1 MTRIARVTTGR
12 AGLIRK
18 RSMETDGNAF
28 LEHLAISSSNRFQS
42 RFSRV
47 SLRLGLG
54 EFLKAEELHQLYE
67 AAFLAALCNISFNGL
82 GGCGGEIKP
91 ERETAR
97 IMLEREFMAARGRF
111 YRSTGWRTLKRN
123 LRESIK
129 QVFLDVQVV
138 EANMA

>member
-1 MTRIARVTTGR
+1 
-12 AGLIRK
+12 
-18 RSMETDGNAF
+18 METDGNAF

-47 SLRLGLG
+47 SMRLGLG
-54 EFLKAEELHQLYE
+54 QSLNAEELNLLYE

-97 IMLEREFMAARGRF
+97 IMLEREYMAARERF
-111 YRSTGWRTLKRN
+111 LKSIGWKTLPKH
-123 LRESIK
+123 LCESIK
-129 QVFLDVQVV
+129 NVFLDVRVV

>member
-1 MTRIARVTTGR
+1 
-12 AGLIRK
+12 
-18 RSMETDGNAF
+18 METDGNAF

-54 EFLKAEELHQLYE
+54 QHLKADELHLLYE

-111 YRSTGWRTLKRN
+111 F
-123 LRESIK
+123 ESIGWK
-129 QVFLDVQVV
+129 SLKANLKESVKNVFLEVRVV

>member
-1 MTRIARVTTGR
+1 MAPVDRTADS
-12 AGLIRK
+12 LKNRK
-18 RSMETDGNAF
+18 RRMETDGNAF
-28 LEHLAISSSNRFQS
+28 LEHLALSCSNRFQS

-54 EFLKAEELHQLYE
+54 QFLNATELNLLYE

-97 IMLEREFMAARGRF
+97 IMLEREFMASRTRF
-111 YRSTGWRTLKRN
+111 FTSTGWKTLAKH

-129 QVFLDVQVV
+129 NVFLSVRIT

>member
-1 MTRIARVTTGR
+1 
-12 AGLIRK
+12 
-18 RSMETDGNAF
+18 METDGNVF
-28 LEHLAISSSNRFQS
+28 LEHLSISSSNRFQS

-54 EFLKAEELHQLYE
+54 QFLKAEELHLLYE

-97 IMLEREFMAARGRF
+97 IMLEREYMSARTRF
-111 YRSTGWRTLKRN
+111 FASVGWQDLKAN
-123 LRESIK
+123 LRESVK
-129 QVFLDVQVV
+129 NVFLEVRIA

>member
-1 MTRIARVTTGR
+1 
-12 AGLIRK
+12 
-18 RSMETDGNAF
+18 METDGNAF

-54 EFLKAEELHQLYE
+54 EFLKAEELHLLYE

-82 GGCGGEIKP
+82 GGCGGEIRP

-97 IMLEREFMAARGRF
+97 IMLEREFMSARAIF
-111 YRSTGWRTLKRN
+111 WESTGWRSLKGN

-129 QVFLDVQVV
+129 HVFLDVRVV

>member
-1 MTRIARVTTGR
+1 
-12 AGLIRK
+12 
-18 RSMETDGNAF
+18 METDGNAF
-28 LEHLAISSSNRFQS
+28 LEHLSISSSNRFQS

-54 EFLKAEELHQLYE
+54 QSLNAEELHLLYE

-97 IMLEREFMAARGRF
+97 IMLEREYMAARERF
-111 YRSTGWRTLKRN
+111 LNSIGWKSLPKH
-123 LRESIK
+123 LCESIK
-129 QVFLDVQVV
+129 NVFLDVRVV

>member
-1 MTRIARVTTGR
+1 
-12 AGLIRK
+12 
-18 RSMETDGNAF
+18 METDGNAF
-28 LEHLAISSSNRFQS
+28 LEHLSISSSNRFQS

-54 EFLKAEELHQLYE
+54 QFLKAGELHLLYE

-97 IMLEREFMAARGRF
+97 IMLEREYMSARTRF
-111 YRSTGWRTLKRN
+111 FASVGWLDLKAN
-123 LRESIK
+123 LRESVK
-129 QVFLDVQVV
+129 NVFLEVRIA